1 MFMILMSMIAV
12 FVGVRLVSVIGVGM
26 PARGMRM
33 RASLRLERRFDRR
46 ELSAESGDHAFEH
59 MIAADAE
66 LLPDD
71 LHLGMAV
78 AEMPGKANK
87 IERGRSLDLDQRLR
101 LSGNGHDGA
110 VIEHEPVAFCQR
122 YRMIEIEQKF
132 RATLSGQH
140 DAAAMPLVRVEHDA
154 VDCTAWVETTGRSDL
169 R

>member
-1 MFMILMSMIAV
+1 MFMILANMIAM
-12 FVGVRLVSVIGVGM
+12 FVHVRVALLDMIVTVVAWGM
-26 PARGMRM
+26 CM
-33 RASLRLERRFDRR
+33 RAGFRLERRLDRL
-46 ELSAESGDHAFEH
+46 ELSAESRDHAFEH

-110 VIEHEPVAFCQR
+110 VIEHEPVAF
-122 YRMIEIEQKF
+122 
-132 RATLSGQH
+132 
-140 DAAAMPLVRVEHDA
+140 
-154 VDCTAWVETTGRSDL
+154 
-169 R
+169 